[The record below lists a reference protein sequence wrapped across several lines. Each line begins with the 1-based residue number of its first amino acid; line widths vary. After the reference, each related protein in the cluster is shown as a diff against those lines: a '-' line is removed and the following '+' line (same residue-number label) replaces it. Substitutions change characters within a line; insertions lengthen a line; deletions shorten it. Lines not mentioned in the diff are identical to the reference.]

1 MNRVVFVDTRC
12 YKDLSFLDKINLKEG
27 DYAFIPVLNR
37 RQISMFAAVER
48 SYEVG
53 FCFREELRDVD
64 SFISDAAY
72 SLLEMFANKCCS
84 IEIITQ
90 DIMLWDSLVD
100 MHKRLPYSSSSLCWL
115 NRSTRKGTVS
125 PKEREDGSQRR
136 KVTLDESKITLDK
149 SGVTFNTVNIF
160 NYNLTKLKSQYGKVT
175 KASFEKYIYY
185 FAMNFIKTKN
195 VKEFYDLIGLVSD
208 EIVKIELLE
217 DFLKTVYDCHGEE
230 LFDLIKSEYAKAIQI
245 IY

>member
-1 MNRVVFVDTRC
+1 MCRVVFVDTRF
-12 YKDLSFLDKINLKEG
+12 YNDLGFLDRINLKEG
-27 DYAFIPVLNR
+27 DYAFIPALNR
-37 RQISMFAAVER
+37 RHINMFVGMNR
-48 SYEVG
+48 SYEVAV
-53 FCFREELRDVD
+53 CCREELRDVD
-64 SFISDAAY
+64 SFVCDAAY
-72 SLLEMFANKCCS
+72 NVIETFANKGCS
-84 IEIITQ
+84 IEIVTQ
-90 DIMLWDSLVD
+90 DKVLCNTLLD
-100 MHKRLPYSSSSLCWL
+100 MNRRLSSSSSLSWV
-115 NRSTRKGTVS
+115 NRATDKKTVF
-125 PKEREDGSQRR
+125 PKEREDGTQRR
-136 KVTLDESKITLDK
+136 KVTLDK
-149 SGVTFNTVNIF
+149 SGVTFNAVNIF

-230 LFDLIKSEYAKAIQI
+230 LFDLIKSEYAKSIQL

>member
-1 MNRVVFVDTRC
+1 MRRVVFVDTRF
-12 YKDLSFLDKINLKEG
+12 YNDLGFLDRINLKEG
-27 DYAFIPVLNR
+27 DYAFIPALNR
-37 RQISMFAAVER
+37 RHINMFVGMNR
-48 SYEVG
+48 SYEVAV
-53 FCFREELRDVD
+53 CCREELRDVD
-64 SFISDAAY
+64 SFVCDAAY
-72 SLLEMFANKCCS
+72 NVIEMFVDKGCS
-84 IEIITQ
+84 IEIVTQ
-90 DIMLWDSLVD
+90 DKVLCNTLID
-100 MHKRLPYSSSSLCWL
+100 MTRRLSSSSSLSWV
-115 NRSTRKGTVS
+115 NRATDKKTVS
-125 PKEREDGSQRR
+125 PKEDGTQRR
-136 KVTLDESKITLDK
+136 KVTLDK
-149 SGVTFNTVNIF
+149 SGVTFNAVNIF

-230 LFDLIKSEYAKAIQI
+230 LFDLIKSEYAKSIQL

>member
-1 MNRVVFVDTRC
+1 MRRVVFVDTRF
-12 YKDLSFLDKINLKEG
+12 YNDLGFLDRINLKEG
-27 DYAFIPVLNR
+27 DYAFIPTLNR
-37 RQISMFAAVER
+37 RQISMFATVER

-53 FCFREELRDVD
+53 FCFREELSDVD

-115 NRSTRKGTVS
+115 NRSTRKRDVS

-136 KVTLDESKITLDK
+136 KVTLDK

-230 LFDLIKSEYAKAIQI
+230 LFDLIKSEYAKSIQL

>member
-1 MNRVVFVDTRC
+1 MNRVVFVDTRF
-12 YKDLSFLDKINLKEG
+12 YNDLSFLDRLNLKEG
-27 DYAFIPVLNR
+27 DYVFIPALNKR
-37 RQISMFAAVER
+37 HISMFAGVKKV
-48 SYEVG
+48 YEVAV
-53 FCFREELRDVD
+53 CFREELRDVS
-64 SFISDAAY
+64 SFIYNVACN
-72 SLLEMFANKCCS
+72 LLEEFADKCCS
-84 IEIITQ
+84 IQIITQ
-90 DIMLWDSLVD
+90 DMFLWDSLVD
-100 MHKRLPYSSSSLCWL
+100 MNSRLLSPLSSSSLSWL
-115 NRSTRKGTVS
+115 NRGTEKKTVF
-125 PKEREDGSQRR
+125 PKEDGTQRR
-136 KVTLDESKITLDK
+136 KVTLDK

-230 LFDLIKSEYAKAIQI
+230 LFDLIKSEYAKAIQL